1 MKTLFLNHEGFVWNY
16 DFSIRKKEN
25 YVLKHENFVRKHKN
39 DVWNLENF
47 LRKHKNHENY
57 TGNMKNMNAW
67 KQCETINYISSRLT
81 KLSSLI

>member
-25 YVLKHENFVRKHKN
+25 YVLKHENFV
-39 DVWNLENF
+39 
-47 LRKHKNHENY
+47 RKHKNHENY